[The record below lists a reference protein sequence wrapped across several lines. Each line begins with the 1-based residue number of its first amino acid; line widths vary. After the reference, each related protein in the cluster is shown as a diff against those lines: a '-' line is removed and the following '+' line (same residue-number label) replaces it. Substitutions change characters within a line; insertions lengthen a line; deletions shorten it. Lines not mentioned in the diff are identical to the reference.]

1 LIEFKDAEA
10 VDTALIL
17 NGTELLGRVIQI
29 LPSESAEAVPTSADD
44 ALAAPPPPTDLAAAG
59 MQLPILPLPTGA
71 PGMLTP
77 QMMMM
82 MMPGGVPF
90 MLPPPGP
97 PPVGPPAAT
106 AAAVAAAA
114 AAATVPTGPNGQPL
128 KNTEMS
134 NQQTP
139 EELNRTVYVGNIAPS
154 VTTIDLARH
163 MGSCGPVT
171 FTRISGG
178 TGNAADPSRYA
189 FVEYATVEA
198 SRTAVERLNS
208 SSLAGAALRVSSA
221 KNPIVKP
228 ALPAE
233 LLPTSEARRALREKL
248 RRLETRLKSANDD
261 NNITNGN
268 GQINDTNNDDN
279 RQRDRSRSPLRR

>member
-1 LIEFKDAEA
+1 
-10 VDTALIL
+10 
-17 NGTELLGRVIQI
+17 
-29 LPSESAEAVPTSADD
+29 
-44 ALAAPPPPTDLAAAG
+44 
-59 MQLPILPLPTGA
+59 MGA
-71 PGMLTP
+71 PALLSP

-97 PPVGPPAAT
+97 PPIGPPAAT

-114 AAATVPTGPNGQPL
+114 AAAAVPTGPNGQPL

-139 EELNRTVYVGNIAPS
+139 EELNRTVYVGNIAPL

-178 TGNAADPSRYA
+178 SGNPADPTRYA

-233 LLPTSEARRALREKL
+233 LLATSEARRLLREKL
-248 RRLETRLKSANDD
+248 RRLDAKLKNANND
-261 NNITNGN
+261 NNTTNGN
-268 GQINDTNNDDN
+268 GQINDNNDNN